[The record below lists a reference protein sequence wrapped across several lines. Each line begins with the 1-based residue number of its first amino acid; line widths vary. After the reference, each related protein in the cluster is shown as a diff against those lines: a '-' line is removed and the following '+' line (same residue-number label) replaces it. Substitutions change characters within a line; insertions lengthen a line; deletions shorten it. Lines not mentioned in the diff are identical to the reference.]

1 MQSQA
6 EGIVDETLNSLTVEK
21 LDKKD
26 MERMDIQVTVENQ
39 RGAPEEKEDF
49 MRLKN
54 EKLTNKT

>member
-1 MQSQA
+1 MESQG
-6 EGIVDETLNSLTVEK
+6 EGIVDETLHSLTVDK

-39 RGAPEEKEDF
+39 RGAAEEKEDF

-54 EKLTNKT
+54 EKLTN